1 MTMTRLFHLKPN
13 RVASSLAHAGLLVLV
28 FGAAALL
35 TSCGAAR
42 PATYYS
48 MDVPA
53 GPATTGG
60 AHNVSLLVGRFTA
73 AHIYRD
79 DRIIY
84 RTSAT
89 QLGAYEYHRWA
100 EPPTDMLEAMLIRL
114 LRSSGKYASVQGL
127 RSNARGDYI
136 VRGRL
141 HNFEEVSGSALAAR
155 VVLEV
160 ELYDLENGTV
170 VWSHFYSHDE
180 PVATQ
185 TVPALV
191 EALNRNVRRGLDEVT
206 RGLDTWFTQR
216 NPQGSEGFTQN
227 PEK

>member
-1 MTMTRLFHLKPN
+1 MTPISNFEF
-13 RVASSLAHAGLLVLV
+13 RVARHHAGGRSRGSLLFLVL
-28 FGAAALL
+28 GAAALL
-35 TSCGAAR
+35 SSCGAAR

-53 GPATTGG
+53 GPSATGG
-60 AHNVSLLVGRFTA
+60 AHNASLLVGRFTA

-114 LRSSGKYASVQGL
+114 LRSSGKYTSVQGL

-160 ELYDLENGTV
+160 ELYDLENGSV

-180 PVATQ
+180 PVNAS
-185 TVPALV
+185 TVPAVV
-191 EALNRNVRRGLDEVT
+191 EALNRNLRRGLDEVT
-206 RGLDTWFTQR
+206 RGLDAW
-216 NPQGSEGFTQN
+216 FTQN
-227 PEK
+227 PKK